1 MNILL
6 TGGTGFIGSLLV
18 KELVRKE
25 YHCYVVT
32 RNHTDSQIPQ
42 VTFITW
48 DQLTSN
54 SFNEPIDVVIN
65 LAGESINSGRWTNVV
80 KDKILQSRIRSTSK
94 LITWLERQAHRPNLL
109 INASAIG
116 FYGTSETKTFTENDK
131 PTSTD
136 FLATT
141 VRTWENVATKAEELG
156 IRTVLARFGIVLGL
170 EGGALPKMILPYKLF
185 IGGPIGSGSQWM
197 SWIHLKDVV
206 GLIVHSIENKEIHG
220 PMNFV
225 SPTPVTMKEFSK
237 VLSNSLNRPNLLK
250 VPEFA
255 LQMLLGE
262 MSMLILEGQKVSPTV
277 AIQTNYNFQFTSL
290 KDALDYT
297 LK

>member
-18 KELVRKE
+18 KELIRKE

-32 RNHTDSQIPQ
+32 RSHIDSQIPQ

-48 DQLTSN
+48 EQLTSN
-54 SFNEPIDVVIN
+54 SFDEPIDVVIN
-65 LAGESINSGRWTNVV
+65 LAGESINSGRWTNSV
-80 KDKILQSRIRSTSK
+80 KDKILQSRIQSTSK

-131 PTSTD
+131 PKSTD

-237 VLSNSLNRPNLLK
+237 ILSKSLKRPNLLK
-250 VPEFA
+250 VPEFV

>member
-1 MNILL
+1 MKILL
-6 TGGTGFIGSLLV
+6 TGGTGFIGSLLL
-18 KELVRKE
+18 KELIRKE
-25 YHCYVVT
+25 YHCYVVS

-48 DQLTSN
+48 DQLTSD
-54 SFNEPIDVVIN
+54 SFNEQIDVVIN
-65 LAGESINSGRWTNVV
+65 LAGESINSGRWTNET
-80 KDKILQSRIRSTSK
+80 KDKILQSRIKSTSK

-141 VRTWENVATKAEELG
+141 VRSWENVAIKAEELG

-185 IGGPIGSGSQWM
+185 IGGPIGSGTQWM
-197 SWIHLKDVV
+197 SWIHLKDVI

-290 KDALDYT
+290 KDALDFT

>member
-32 RNHTDSQIPQ
+32 RNHCDSQIPQ

-54 SFNEPIDVVIN
+54 SFDEPIDVVIN

-80 KDKILQSRIRSTSK
+80 KDKILQSRIQSTSK

-141 VRTWENVATKAEELG
+141 VRTWENVTTKAEELG

>member
-18 KELVRKE
+18 KELIRKE

-32 RNHTDSQIPQ
+32 RSHTDSQIPQ

-48 DQLTSN
+48 EQLTSN
-54 SFNEPIDVVIN
+54 SFDEPIDVVIN
-65 LAGESINSGRWTNVV
+65 LAGESINSGRWTNSV
-80 KDKILQSRIRSTSK
+80 KDKILQSRIQSTSK

-131 PTSTD
+131 PKSTD

-237 VLSNSLNRPNLLK
+237 ILSKSLKRPNLLK
-250 VPEFA
+250 VPEFV

>member
-32 RNHTDSQIPQ
+32 RNHCDSQIPQ

-54 SFNEPIDVVIN
+54 SFDEPIDVVIN

-80 KDKILQSRIRSTSK
+80 KDKILQSRIQSTSK

>member
-1 MNILL
+1 MKILL

-18 KELVRKE
+18 KELIRKE
-25 YHCYVVT
+25 YHCYVVS
-32 RNHTDSQIPQ
+32 RNHTESQIPQ

-48 DQLTSN
+48 DQLTSD
-54 SFNEPIDVVIN
+54 SFNEQIDIVIN
-65 LAGESINSGRWTNVV
+65 LAGESINSGRWTNET
-80 KDKILQSRIRSTSK
+80 KDKILQSRIQSTSK

-141 VRTWENVATKAEELG
+141 VRSWENVAIKAEELG

-185 IGGPIGSGSQWM
+185 IGGPIGSGTQWM

-225 SPTPVTMKEFSK
+225 SPIPVTMKEFSK
-237 VLSNSLNRPNLLK
+237 VLSNSLHRPNLLK

-262 MSMLILEGQKVSPTV
+262 MSMLILEGQKVSPTI
-277 AIQTNYNFQFTSL
+277 ALQTNYNFQFTSL

>member
-18 KELVRKE
+18 KELIRKE

-32 RNHTDSQIPQ
+32 RSHTDSLIPQ

-48 DQLTSN
+48 EQFTSN
-54 SFNEPIDVVIN
+54 SFDEPINVVIN
-65 LAGESINSGRWTNVV
+65 LAGESINSGRWTNSV
-80 KDKILQSRIRSTSK
+80 KDKILQSRIQSTSK

-237 VLSNSLNRPNLLK
+237 ILSKSLNRPNLLK

>member
-1 MNILL
+1 MKILL

-18 KELVRKE
+18 KELIRKE

-32 RNHTDSQIPQ
+32 RNHTDLQIPQ

-48 DQLTSN
+48 DLLTSN

-65 LAGESINSGRWTNVV
+65 LAGESINSGRWTNHT
-80 KDKILQSRIRSTSK
+80 KDKILQSRIQSTSK

-116 FYGTSETKTFTENDK
+116 FYGTSETKTFTEDDK

-141 VRTWENVATKAEELG
+141 VHSWENVAIKAETLG

-185 IGGPIGSGSQWM
+185 IGGPIGRGSQWM
-197 SWIHLKDVV
+197 SWIHQKDVV
-206 GLIVHSIENKEIHG
+206 GLIIHSIENEEIHG
-220 PMNFV
+220 PMNVV

-237 VLSNSLNRPNLLK
+237 VLSNSLHRPNLLK

-277 AIQTNYNFQFTSL
+277 ALQTNYNFQFTSL

>member
-18 KELVRKE
+18 KELIRKE

-32 RNHTDSQIPQ
+32 RSHTDSQIPQ

-48 DQLTSN
+48 EQLTSN
-54 SFNEPIDVVIN
+54 SFDEPINVVIN
-65 LAGESINSGRWTNVV
+65 LAGESINSGRWTNSV
-80 KDKILQSRIRSTSK
+80 KDKILQSRIQSTSK

-131 PTSTD
+131 PKSTD

-156 IRTVLARFGIVLGL
+156 IRTVLARFGIVLGI

-225 SPTPVTMKEFSK
+225 SPTPVTMKEFSEI
-237 VLSNSLNRPNLLK
+237 LSKSLNRPNLLK